1 MMQNLDE
8 QPTEDAKE
16 AARERR
22 ESIRAMPKGPRK
34 QVAKRLHQ
42 VISHAEHLISLTDP
56 KASSE

>member
-1 MMQNLDE
+1 MQDQDE
-8 QPTEDAKE
+8 RSGEDPKE

-22 ESIRAMPKGPRK
+22 ESIREMPKGPRK

-56 KASSE
+56 KGSPE